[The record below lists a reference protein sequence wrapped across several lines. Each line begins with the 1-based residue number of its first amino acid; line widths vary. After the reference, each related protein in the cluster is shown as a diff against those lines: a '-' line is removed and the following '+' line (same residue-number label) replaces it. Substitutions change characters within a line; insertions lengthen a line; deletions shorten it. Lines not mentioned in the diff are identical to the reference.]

1 MELEKKSLN
10 EQLHGGEI
18 SLLKR
23 YQAKVFDS
31 SSLASLLR
39 YELCILLYGDLPGGL
54 GYFLRRRF
62 YAKLFGRMG
71 RQVILG
77 KGITLRQPG
86 RMVLGDRVAIDDYVM
101 LDAGGTGAEGLRLEE
116 GVTVSR
122 NSVIQGKVGP
132 VAIGSYTDIGC
143 NCVLTST
150 AGIYIG
156 QSVLIASNCYLGG
169 GRYRSERLDLP
180 PMDQGLYSRG
190 PVRIGDH
197 VWLGAGAIILDGV
210 SVGKGSI
217 IGAGSVVTRSI
228 PQYVI
233 AAGNPA
239 RIMGER
245 RSDQGMG
252 G

>member
-1 MELEKKSLN
+1 MEYLEKKSLT
-10 EQLHGGEI
+10 EQLHGKDI

-31 SSLASLLR
+31 SSLPALIR
-39 YELCILLYGDLPGGL
+39 YELCMLLCSDMPGGL
-54 GYFLRRRF
+54 GFFLRRRL

-101 LDAGGTGAEGLRLEE
+101 LDAGGTGENGLVLAE
-116 GVTVSR
+116 GVTISR

-132 VAIGSYTDIGC
+132 VTIGSHTDIGC

-150 AGIYIG
+150 AGIFIG

-169 GRYRSERLDLP
+169 GRYRTERLDLP

-197 VWLGAGAIILDGV
+197 VWLGAGVVILDGV

-217 IGAGSVVTRSI
+217 VGAGSVVTKNI
-228 PQYVI
+228 PEYVI

-245 RSDQGMG
+245 
-252 G
+252 